1 MLVRDA
7 IEVRRYQAADAT
19 FIASLAGEAFT
30 EYTPRAVSHTL
41 DLVLRF
47 GTLVAVRGA
56 RRLGFIVIGRDG
68 GDVAVLHAIA
78 VTARERGRG
87 VGHRLMLAFERVAEA
102 RGARRLELVT
112 ADCNLAALDLFYRRG
127 FRLHGRRPRF
137 YERGQ
142 NACVL
147 VRDVK

>member
-7 IEVRRYQAADAT
+7 IEIRRYQATDAT
-19 FIASLAGEAFT
+19 FIASLASEAFS

-47 GTLVAVRGA
+47 GTLVAVRGT
-56 RRLGFIVIGRDG
+56 RRLGFIVIGRDDG
-68 GDVAVLHAIA
+68 HAAILHAIA
-78 VTARERGRG
+78 VSPRERGRG

-127 FRLHGRRPRF
+127 FRLLRRRERF

-142 NACVL
+142 NACLL
-147 VRDVK
+147 VRELE